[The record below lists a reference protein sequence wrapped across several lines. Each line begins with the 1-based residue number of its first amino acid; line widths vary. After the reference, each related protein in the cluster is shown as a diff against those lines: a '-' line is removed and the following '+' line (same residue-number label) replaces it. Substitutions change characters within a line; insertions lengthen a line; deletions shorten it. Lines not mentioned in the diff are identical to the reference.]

1 MIFDAAPR
9 ITPFGLF
16 AFILN
21 FYFPRPALPT
31 TSTLLRHNAY
41 KNNRLQRVDK

>member
-9 ITPFGLF
+9 ITPLGLF

-21 FYFPRPALPT
+21 FYFSCLDASILISLRLYRDC
-31 TSTLLRHNAY
+31 LL
-41 KNNRLQRVDK
+41 